1 MSEHWIDRAW
11 KDCITENVDDAL
23 LFFKPTLAADRDYN
37 RKPMLVS
44 GELPAIGSDS
54 DKGMRNS
61 DVALSIPLKEGAD
74 QRIVFHIEQQHEP
87 DKDLPL
93 RMFQGYYRMSDR
105 LQLPVTSLAILTGNI
120 KPVNAYSTSCY
131 GTELNF
137 RFGVYHVASADIEEL
152 KRDGRVFALVI
163 LAAKRM
169 LDAGE
174 SLEKRGRYSLELLS
188 AARERGYDIG
198 KMRNIQ
204 KFIYRVLRIWDENID
219 PKVREVWRMR
229 LIPIDEAIREIHI
242 RDAREEGMEEG
253 LEKGL
258 EKGLE
263 EGEAKKAFEVARRML
278 SRNMS
283 VSDIIDVTGLGED
296 DILSLS

>member
-23 LFFKPTLAADRDYN
+23 LFFKPDLAADRDYN
-37 RKPMLVS
+37 RKPLLVS

-54 DKGMRNS
+54 DKGMRTS
-61 DVALSIPLKEGAD
+61 DVALSIPLKTGAD

-105 LQLPVTSLAILTGNI
+105 LQLPVTSYAILTGNI
-120 KPVNAYSTSCY
+120 KPVKTYSASCY

-137 RFGVYHVASADIEEL
+137 KFGVYHVASADIEEL
-152 KRDGRVFALVI
+152 KRDERVFALVI

-188 AARERGYDIG
+188 VARERGYDIG

-204 KFIYRVLRIWDENID
+204 RFIYRILRIWDENID
-219 PKVREVWRMR
+219 PKVREVWRMK

-242 RDAREEGMEEG
+242 RDAWEEG
-253 LEKGL
+253 LEEGL

-263 EGEAKKAFEVARRML
+263 EGEAKKAFEIARRML

-283 VSDIIDVTGLGED
+283 VSDIIDVTGLDKD